1 MVRNIKKH
9 TRKMPAEQ
17 GADPVIPKAMK
28 IGAATPY
35 DLVTFCYTSLSL

>member
-1 MVRNIKKH
+1 MVNNRKKH
-9 TRKMPAEQ
+9 TRKTRAKQE
-17 GADPVIPKAMK
+17 ADRVIPKPMK